1 MRSGLHTAALCGL
14 WAASAGATTL
24 IRLETPDLA
33 RKSELVVRGKVSRAD
48 AHWTGDHRR
57 IVTDVE
63 IEVAESFKGQ
73 APKTVVVE
81 QPGGVVGDIGQRVD
95 GIARFDPGEEV
106 VVFLER
112 RPGDRFLVTGM
123 AQGKFRVERSS
134 DGKVAFAVPA
144 ELGEATVVDP
154 ATHQPLVVRA
164 SPMKVEDLRATVR
177 AANATPRPA
186 GQGGATPKP

>member
-1 MRSGLHTAALCGL
+1 MRSAVHAAALCGL

-33 RKSELVVRGKVSRAD
+33 RKSEVVVRGKVARAD

-63 IEVAESFKGQ
+63 IEVAEAFKGQ
-73 APKTVVVE
+73 PAKTVVVE

-95 GIARFDPGEEV
+95 GIAEFNPGEEV
-106 VVFLER
+106 VVFLSR
-112 RPGDRFLVTGM
+112 RPGDRYLLTGM

-144 ELGEATVVDP
+144 ELGEATLVDP
-154 ATHQPLVVRA
+154 ATHQPLVVHT
-164 SPMKVEDLRATVR
+164 SPMKIEDLRATVR
-177 AANATPRPA
+177 AANASPRPA
-186 GQGGATPKP
+186 GQGGTTLKP